1 MKSYHF
7 ALYGLG
13 GALLVFGMIY
23 LAGESRM
30 AVLDGRITQVRTLG
44 VERTA
49 SVAIVDFTASNRSD
63 VLFAAGDRRMVVIG
77 EHGGRYDGK
86 ISGSFDLKQLFKYFP
101 ALGTMTHE
109 PYIEGIKLDPG
120 QSVAGMLAARFEMS
134 KEALDLR
141 RELILQIY
149 DADGSLTELRL
160 VEETQ

>member
-1 MKSYHF
+1 MKFHQM

-13 GALLVFGMIY
+13 GALLVVGLIY
-23 LAGESRM
+23 LAGEGRM
-30 AVLDGRITQVRTLG
+30 AVLDGEITQVRTLG

-49 SVAIVDFTASNRSD
+49 SVAIVDFRASNGSD
-63 VLFAAGDRRMVVIG
+63 VLFMAGDRRVVVIG
-77 EHGGRYDGK
+77 EHGGRYDGA

-101 ALGTMTHE
+101 ALGAMSHE

-134 KEALDLR
+134 KEDLDMR

-149 DADGSLTELRL
+149 DADGSLTELRS
-160 VEETQ
+160 VEETR